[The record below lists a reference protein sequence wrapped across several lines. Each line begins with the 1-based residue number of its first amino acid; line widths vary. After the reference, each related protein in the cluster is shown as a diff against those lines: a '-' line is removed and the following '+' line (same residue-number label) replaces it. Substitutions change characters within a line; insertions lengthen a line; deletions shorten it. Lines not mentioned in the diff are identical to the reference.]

1 MEKIIEYDA
10 KKQYEIVLINGAKKL
25 KFIKKGNVVRQFVAT
40 HRGHYDK
47 IQITEIAI
55 EQKPIDKKDTETKKE
70 KKDDTSQPAIIDNTL
85 KN

>member
-1 MEKIIEYDA
+1 MEKSTQYDA
-10 KKQYEIVLINGAKKL
+10 KKQYEIVLINGANKV

-55 EQKPIDKKDTETKKE
+55 ENKVKDKKDEI
-70 KKDDTSQPAIIDNTL
+70 SQPAVIDNNL